1 MSVHVV
7 CCPLYR
13 LSIAFSNLTCNS
25 RSVARIVPN
34 FIVKIHRLCNK
45 ECLIFVKFFFSLL
58 ILQVDTEV
66 CEQTVVVTISKMT
79 HRMNCSTYLFFLL
92 YICNLH
98 NIRETE
104 KLKRSSYL

>member
-13 LSIAFSNLTCNS
+13 LTLSIAFSNLTCNS

-45 ECLIFVKFFFSLL
+45 RMLDFCVEIFFHFAHFAG
-58 ILQVDTEV
+58 
-66 CEQTVVVTISKMT
+66 
-79 HRMNCSTYLFFLL
+79 
-92 YICNLH
+92 
-98 NIRETE
+98 
-104 KLKRSSYL
+104 